1 MSRRCA
7 SNYGGPRLAATRGK
21 RGLERFRTNQ
31 EYLGKSPTQGA
42 SVSTYDAYTIP
53 VEPGT
58 WDVPAAGAT
67 RFSWEYEDG
76 RQRLLDLY
84 QRGKDKQWDATKRI
98 EWDLPVDPTNIMET
112 PDEFVPIYGS
122 RQWEILNEKER
133 DELGHHLGAWLFS
146 QFLHGEQG
154 AMTVAARIVESV
166 PDMDSKFYAATQT
179 MDEARHVELY
189 SRFLREKVG
198 LYYPM
203 NSDLGKLLAES
214 LNDSR
219 WDLPYLGM
227 QVLIEGLALAA
238 FGVHRDMA
246 QNALVKQL
254 LAYVMQDEARHVAFG
269 RLALRDYYRELT
281 AAERAER
288 EEFVVEGCYLM
299 RNRFRAQEVWERMGY
314 DVDECLEFT
323 EHSPIQQAFRTLLFS
338 RIVPCVKDIGL
349 WGTKVQQAYADLG
362 VLDAANTDLE
372 ALMADDERIA
382 EEVDRRK
389 YEAELAARR
398 NEVHAAIAEGDD

>member
-1 MSRRCA
+1 M
-7 SNYGGPRLAATRGK
+7 
-21 RGLERFRTNQ
+21 
-31 EYLGKSPTQGA
+31 
-42 SVSTYDAYTIP
+42 STYDHYATP

-67 RFSWEYEDG
+67 RFSWEYDDG

-84 QRGKDKQWDATKRI
+84 QRGKDKQWDAVKRI
-98 EWDLPVDPTNIMET
+98 DWDLPVNPANIMET

-122 RQWEILNEKER
+122 RQWEILNQAER

-154 AMTVAARIVESV
+154 ALTVAARIVESV
-166 PDMDSKFYAATQT
+166 PDLDSKFYAATQT
-179 MDEARHVELY
+179 MDEARHVELF
-189 SRFLREKVG
+189 SRFLRDKVG
-198 LYYPM
+198 LYYPI
-203 NSDLGKLLAES
+203 NSDLGKLLADALS
-214 LNDSR
+214 DAR
-219 WDLPYLGM
+219 WDLPYLGL

-238 FGVHRDMA
+238 FGVNRDLA

-254 LAYVMQDEARHVAFG
+254 LAYVMPDEARHVAFG

-281 AAERAER
+281 QAERAER

-299 RNRFRAQEVWERMGY
+299 RNRFQMQEVWERMGF
-314 DVDECLEFT
+314 DVAECLEYT
-323 EHSPIQQAFRTLLFS
+323 DHSEVQQAFRTLLFS

-349 WGTKVQQAYADLG
+349 WGPKVQRAYADLG

-372 ALMADDERIA
+372 SLMRDDERIA
-382 EEVDRRK
+382 EEVDQKK
-389 YEAELAARR
+389 YEAELTARR
-398 NEVHAAIAEGDD
+398 AEVDAAIADAQV

>member
-1 MSRRCA
+1 
-7 SNYGGPRLAATRGK
+7 
-21 RGLERFRTNQ
+21 
-31 EYLGKSPTQGA
+31 
-42 SVSTYDAYTIP
+42 VSTYDHYTTP
-53 VEPGT
+53 VPPGT
-58 WDVPAAGAT
+58 WDVPSTGAT
-67 RFSWEYEDG
+67 RFNWEYDNG
-76 RQRLLDLY
+76 RTRLLDLY
-84 QRGKDKQWDATKRI
+84 QRGKDKQWDAAKRI
-98 EWDLPVDPTNIMET
+98 DWSIPVDPTNVMEQG
-112 PDEFVPIYGS
+112 DELCPIYGS
-122 RQWEILNEKER
+122 RQWDLLSQQER
-133 DELGHHLGAWLFS
+133 DELGHHLSAWLFS

-154 AMTVAARIVESV
+154 ALTVAARIVESV

-198 LYYPM
+198 LYYPI
-203 NSDLGKLLAES
+203 NSDLAKLLAEA

-246 QNALVKQL
+246 QNELVKQL

-269 RLALRDYYRELT
+269 RLALRDYYSELT
-281 AAERAER
+281 ARERAER

-299 RNRFRAQEVWERMGY
+299 RNRFRAQEVWEQMGF
-314 DVDECLEFT
+314 DVAECLEFT
-323 EHSPIQQAFRTLLFS
+323 EHSPVQQAFRALLFS

-349 WGTKVQQAYADLG
+349 WGAKVQRAYADLG
-362 VLDAANTDLE
+362 VLDAAKTDLE

-398 NEVHAAIAEGDD
+398 EEVHTAIADSDG